1 MKKLKIIFVS
11 IVIIMLLAS
20 NFSTYAYF
28 YTTTENQLTEEKIE
42 NEIGNEVKDETQKEE
57 IVDNDK
63 NESSEEGTEQ
73 EPAEEN
79 TTENATEENVV
90 ENDTNTTNEITKTEV
105 DKNQNMVLN
114 ENNGVI
120 QEIQILDEVP
130 EITVDEQAITG
141 EQTIADG
148 VYEIELALNS
158 NKVIEVADASQ
169 YSGGN
174 VQVFQRNNAKCQK
187 VNIEYVGNGY
197 YTVQFLHSG
206 MYLDVADGNTAD
218 GTNVWQCRYNGSDAQ
233 QWIIQDLGNG
243 YYSFVSK
250 CSNTYLTVANG
261 QTGNCTNI
269 EINSKKDDLS
279 QTFKLNKKEII
290 TGKQTIEDGVY
301 EIELAL
307 DSNKVVEVLDASQ
320 NSGGNVQVFQRNNA
334 ACQKVNIKYIENGYY
349 TVQFLH
355 SGMYLDVADGNTADG
370 TNVWQCRYNGS
381 DAQQWIIQDL
391 GNGYYS
397 FVSKCSN
404 TYLTVANGQT
414 GNCTNIEINSKKD
427 DLSQAFKLNKK
438 EIITGEQ
445 TITDGMYE
453 IELALDSN
461 KVVEVLDASQNS
473 GGNVQV
479 FQRNNATCQ
488 RVNIEYVGDGYY
500 TIEFEHSGMYL
511 DVADGNTAD
520 GTNVWQCRYNGSD
533 AQLWII
539 QDLGNGYYSFVSKCS
554 NTYLTVANG
563 QTSNCTNIEINSK
576 KGDLSQAFKLN
587 KKETITGERTIEDGK
602 YEIELALNSNKVVE
616 VADASQASGG
626 NVQIFQRN
634 NAKCQKVNI
643 QYVGDGYY
651 TIEFEHSGMYLDVA
665 DGNTADG
672 TNVWQ
677 CRYNGSNA
685 QQWIIQDLGNGY
697 YSFISKCSNTYLTV
711 AGGKTGNCTNIEIN
725 SKKVDLSQSFK
736 LNKIE
741 NVVGKQT
748 IANGKY
754 EIELA
759 LDSNKVIEV
768 LDASQY
774 AGGNVQI
781 YQRNNAKC
789 QRVNIQYVGDGYYT
803 IQFEHSGMYLDVA
816 NGETTNG
823 TNVWQYTYNGSDNQ
837 QWIIQDLGEGY
848 YNIISKSSNTYLT
861 VANGQTKNCTNIEI
875 NSKKDDQSQ
884 TFKLIKQENVKG
896 EQTIEDG
903 KYEIE
908 LALDSNKVVEVL
920 DASMYSGANV
930 QVFQRNNANC
940 QRVNIKYVG
949 DGYYTIQFDHSGLYL
964 DVSNGDT
971 TNGTNVWQ
979 CTYNGADAQKW
990 VIQDLGDGYYSFI
1003 SKCSNTYLT
1012 VAGGQTSNCT
1022 NIEINSKKDDKSQ
1035 EFKLNKIE
1043 VLTGIDVSEHQ
1054 KIIDWDAVKK
1064 SGIAFAIIR
1073 CGYGKD
1079 DPSQD
1084 DKMFAR
1090 NVAECER
1097 LNIPYGIY
1105 LYSYALDIEGAK
1117 SEAAHAL
1124 RLISGHNPELGIWFD
1139 MEDADGY
1146 KLRNGM
1152 PSNNTLVEMCIT
1164 FCEIM
1169 KDNGYKT
1176 GVYANLNWLMNQLND
1191 SRLDI
1196 YDKWVA
1202 QWNSTCDY
1210 TKKYIM
1216 WQYTSDGTVEGIEG
1230 RVDMN
1235 KYYL

>member
-243 YYSFVSK
+243 YYSFISK
-250 CSNTYLTVANG
+250 CSNTYLTVAGG
-261 QTGNCTNI
+261 QTSNCTNI
-269 EINSKKDDLS
+269 EINEKKDNQS
-279 QTFKLNKKEII
+279 QAFKLNKIKNIQGE
-290 TGKQTIEDGVY
+290 KTIEDGLY

-307 DSNKVVEVLDASQ
+307 DSNKVVEVVDASQ
-320 NSGGNVQVFQRNNA
+320 YSGGNVQVFQRNNA
-334 ACQKVNIKYIENGYY
+334 ECQRVEIKYGNDGYY
-349 TVQFLH
+349 TIKFMH
-355 SGMYLDVADGNTADG
+355 SGMYLDVANAETTNG
-370 TNVWQCRYNGS
+370 TNVWQCRYNGA
-381 DAQQWIIQDL
+381 DAQKWVIEDL
-391 GNGYYS
+391 ENGTYSFISKCSNSYLTVAGGQTSNCTNIEINTKKNDLSQVFKLNRIETITGQRTIEDGKYEIELALDNEKVVEVLNGQTYSGANVQINEKNNAKYQRVNIKYEENGYYTVQFEHSGMYLDVSNGETANGTNVWQCRYNGADAQKWIIEDLENGNYS
-397 FVSKCSN
+397 FISKCSN
-404 TYLTVANGQT
+404 TYLTVSGGKT
-414 GNCTNIEINSKKD
+414 SKGTNIEINEKKND
-427 DLSQAFKLNKK
+427 QSQVFKLNKI
-438 EIITGEQ
+438 ENITGER
-445 TITDGMYE
+445 TIADGLYE

-461 KVVEVLDASQNS
+461 KVVEVADASQN
-473 GGNVQV
+473 
-479 FQRNNATCQ
+479 
-488 RVNIEYVGDGYY
+488 
-500 TIEFEHSGMYL
+500 
-511 DVADGNTAD
+511 
-520 GTNVWQCRYNGSD
+520 
-533 AQLWII
+533 
-539 QDLGNGYYSFVSKCS
+539 
-554 NTYLTVANG
+554 
-563 QTSNCTNIEINSK
+563 
-576 KGDLSQAFKLN
+576 
-587 KKETITGERTIEDGK
+587 
-602 YEIELALNSNKVVE
+602 
-616 VADASQASGG
+616 SGG

-643 QYVGDGYY
+643 RYVGEGYY
-651 TIEFEHSGMYLDVA
+651 TIQFNHSGMYLDVSN
-665 DGNTADG
+665 GETSNG

-677 CRYNGSNA
+677 CRYNGADA
-685 QQWIIQDLGNGY
+685 QLWIIEDLGNGY
-697 YSFISKCSNTYLTV
+697 YEFISKCSNTYLTV
-711 AGGKTGNCTNIEIN
+711 AEGKTSNCTNIEIN
-725 SKKVDLSQSFK
+725 KNKNNQSQEFK

-741 NVVGKQT
+741 N
-748 IANGKY
+748 I
-754 EIELA
+754 
-759 LDSNKVIEV
+759 
-768 LDASQY
+768 
-774 AGGNVQI
+774 
-781 YQRNNAKC
+781 
-789 QRVNIQYVGDGYYT
+789 
-803 IQFEHSGMYLDVA
+803 
-816 NGETTNG
+816 
-823 TNVWQYTYNGSDNQ
+823 
-837 QWIIQDLGEGY
+837 
-848 YNIISKSSNTYLT
+848 
-861 VANGQTKNCTNIEI
+861 
-875 NSKKDDQSQ
+875 
-884 TFKLIKQENVKG
+884 KG
-896 EQTIEDG
+896 EQTVEEG
-903 KYEIE
+903 LYEIE
-908 LALDSNKVVEVL
+908 LALDSNKVVEVA
-920 DASMYSGANV
+920 DASQNSGGNV
-930 QVFQRNNANC
+930 QIYQRNNANC

-964 DVSNGDT
+964 DVSNGET

-979 CTYNGADAQKW
+979 CRYNGADAQKW

-1022 NIEINSKKDDKSQ
+1022 NIEINSKKDNKSQ
-1035 EFKLNKIE
+1035 AFKLNKIE

-1084 DKMFAR
+1084 DEMFAR

-1169 KDNGYKT
+1169 KENGYKT

-1202 QWNSTCDY
+1202 QWNSTCNY
-1210 TKKYIM
+1210 TKKFVM